1 MRAFDGKSKT
11 IQFQI
16 AADFNTLTIDESLN
30 VHDLVQKY
38 CSELASVGDGTGNP
52 VHLVCHHCDLEGHM
66 KSDCPSL
73 KKESKNV
80 DKRRSN
86 DDAKKAR
93 DQRPIICHH
102 CGVPGHKR
110 PNCPQRQTNGVNLA
124 VDTPAEQAEA
134 AAASSPPPANNTSLL
149 PSVNMVTNTASLS
162 HEALQQLVSQLG
174 GGTYPVRMVKV
185 SPVYV
190 DRIAL
195 SLCDGMGTCAYMMGL
210 IDANITRFI
219 GVENN
224 PVARTVCDN
233 LNPSES
239 SHFGGVDHSWHTDV
253 FSITESDIV
262 GLGPGAI
269 AHLAMAPPC
278 EDMSLLRL
286 LSSRVKMKGKMK
298 GNVRPELKGKK
309 G

>member
-1 MRAFDGKSKT
+1 MY
-11 IQFQI
+11 
-16 AADFNTLTIDESLN
+16 
-30 VHDLVQKY
+30 DLVQKY

-73 KKESKNV
+73 KKESKNA

-86 DDAKKAR
+86 DDAKKTR

-124 VDTPAEQAEA
+124 VDTPAEQAQA

-162 HEALQQLVSQLG
+162 HEALQQLVSQLR

-185 SPVYV
+185 SPVCG

-210 IDANITRFI
+210 IDANNTRFI

-239 SHFGGVDHSWHTDV
+239 SHFGGVNHSWHTDV

-286 LSSRVKMKGKMK
+286 LPSRVKMKGKMK
-298 GNVRPELKGKK
+298 GNVRPGLKGKK
-309 G
+309 GQVFV